1 MVLRPLDICRQKI
14 NFSLSLMPNT
24 KVTSEEIMDV
34 KVKCKALNLQEK
46 NGRKPCGLKSRHKV
60 LRLDAKDEIPKSKI
74 WQTEPFS
81 FSSVTQLCPTL
92 CNPMDCSIPSQDPS
106 RSQLGSTSII
116 SYNRGH
122 CYQETSKNYERE

>member
-1 MVLRPLDICRQKI
+1 
-14 NFSLSLMPNT
+14 MPNT

-92 CNPMDCSIPSQDPS
+92 CNPMDCYMPGLPVYH
-106 RSQLGSTSII
+106 QLLEFTQIHVYSLPFTLEAL
-116 SYNRGH
+116 RGV
-122 CYQETSKNYERE
+122 CVAL